1 MNVPLYM
8 HSVHGSPYGY
18 SVLVDILSVA
28 SLVTDAQLELDSE
41 TRAVYII

>member
-8 HSVHGSPYGY
+8 HGVYGSPCSH

-28 SLVTDAQLELDSE
+28 SLATDAQLELDLK
-41 TRAVYII
+41 TRAVCFI

>member
-8 HSVHGSPYGY
+8 HGVHDSPCGY

-28 SLVTDAQLELDSE
+28 SLATDAQLELDSE
-41 TRAVYII
+41 TRAVCII